1 MNFNDILNDA
11 SELEEKLKVM
21 DDIVSKLKDCMTLK
35 SNWELS
41 TLQVLMFT
49 DIIGSYEPQLS
60 NSKRLKSSTSNFFTT
75 FKSSL
80 TKINF
85 MNFWIALTKIDE
97 KFNTIIDTNEFKE
110 KMQKDYGIIHSF
122 ISEEQNERNIKIEY
136 SKVLYA
142 IEDIINRIY
151 AITEKINTIKNIN
164 LHLNGGI
171 EESDLRIRLLNQDN
185 RLDDTI
191 ESLQIMKD
199 MYSSLCTIMNI
210 SEEENPIK
218 YTRVESGSFL
228 MNLIGNPVV
237 LSVVGGIITF
247 SYKVYNDHFST
258 KAKQEKALGEI
269 KVRREYIKL
278 IKEVNPTIIQD
289 DTLIKD
295 NLAKLELASIK
306 LYKNSPSI
314 NLNGEK
320 IGEDTVNVEKIIKFI
335 GETKEIE

>member
-1 MNFNDILNDA
+1 MNFNDILNNA
-11 SELEEKLKVM
+11 LGLEENIKVM
-21 DDIVSKLKDCMTLK
+21 DNIVLKLEECLNLRYNCELNSMQLLLFNDICGGYDPQI
-35 SNWELS
+35 SNARNLRNS
-41 TLQVLMFT
+41 T
-49 DIIGSYEPQLS
+49 
-60 NSKRLKSSTSNFFTT
+60 RNFFEK
-75 FKSSL
+75 FKSDL

-85 MNFWIALTKIDE
+85 MEFWIELTKIDE
-97 KFNTIIDTNEFKE
+97 KFNTIIDTAEFKE

-122 ISEEQNERNIKIEY
+122 ISEEQNEGNIRVEY

-142 IEDIINRIY
+142 IEDIINRVN

-199 MYSSLCTIMNI
+199 MYSSLCTIMDI

-237 LSVVGGIITF
+237 LSAVGGIITF

-258 KAKQEKALGEI
+258 KAKQEKALREI
-269 KVRREYIKL
+269 KVRGEYIKL
-278 IKEVNPTIIQD
+278 IKELNTTIIQD
-289 DTLIKD
+289 DTLLKD

-320 IGEDTVNVEKIIKFI
+320 IGEETVNVEKIIKFI

>member
-1 MNFNDILNDA
+1 MNFNDILNNA
-11 SELEEKLKVM
+11 LELEENLKVM
-21 DDIVSKLKDCMTLK
+21 DNIVLKLKDCLNLR
-35 SNWELS
+35 SNWELNS
-41 TLQVLMFT
+41 IQLLLFK
-49 DIIGSYEPQLS
+49 DICGGYDTQIS
-60 NSKRLKSSTSNFFTT
+60 NSRNLRDSTRSFFEK
-75 FKSSL
+75 FKSAL

-85 MNFWIALTKIDE
+85 MEFWIELTKIDE
-97 KFNTIIDTNEFKE
+97 KFNTIIDTAEFKE

-122 ISEEQNERNIKIEY
+122 ISEEQDEKSIRVEY

-142 IEDIINRIY
+142 IEDIINRVN

-171 EESDLRIRLLNQDN
+171 EKSDLRIRLLNQDN

-210 SEEENPIK
+210 SEEEDPIK

-289 DTLIKD
+289 DTLLKD

-320 IGEDTVNVEKIIKFI
+320 IGEETVNVEKIIKFI